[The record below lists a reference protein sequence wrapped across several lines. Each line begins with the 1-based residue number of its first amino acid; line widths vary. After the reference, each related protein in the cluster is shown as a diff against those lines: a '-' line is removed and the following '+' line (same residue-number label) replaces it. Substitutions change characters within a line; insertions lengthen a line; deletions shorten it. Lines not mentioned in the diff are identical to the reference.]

1 MKPPKTPGGGV
12 PADPHYGGKPVLL
25 IVEDDTFWRRWYI
38 ENLAGRFN
46 LRFAGD
52 ARTAIQRVAT
62 YRPVAI
68 ICDRHIDPIIRS
80 TEASLDGVSE
90 TERTIAGKSYVDG
103 WQFLRQL
110 RKSVF
115 RDTPVILVTDD
126 SPGGMSW
133 LRQKLFSPDGFIT
146 KGKVTRDE
154 LLALLEHVIGERQL
168 VAKEQP
174 QQVPVD

>member
-1 MKPPKTPGGGV
+1 V
-12 PADPHYGGKPVLL
+12 SADPLYVNKPVLL

-38 ENLAGRFN
+38 ENLSGQFHM
-46 LRFAGD
+46 RFAGD

-68 ICDRHIDPIIRS
+68 ICDRHIDPILRGTDGSSGEVSDAERS
-80 TEASLDGVSE
+80 
-90 TERTIAGKSYVDG
+90 IAAKSYVDG

-115 RDTPVILVTDD
+115 RDIPVILVTDD
-126 SPGGMSW
+126 SPGGMNW

-154 LLALLEHVIGERQL
+154 LLELLEQVIRERQAAP
-168 VAKEQP
+168 VGQP
-174 QQVPVD
+174 QQVPTS